1 MAEQYYALINARNQE
16 IETLE
21 ELKKDLSLFEKIKI
35 SLAIRQ
41 YRKCPVAIV

>member
-21 ELKKDLSLFEKIKI
+21 ALKKDLSLIEKIKI

-41 YRKCPVAIV
+41 YRKRPVAIV